1 LYHYSLR
8 KSSLGHFYAQNQKG
22 MVQMPRETFTFEGKR
37 YDVTAKT
44 EGELAVK
51 IDRKKR
57 ELEEGTV
64 ILNKSTTVKK
74 WTEEWLTTYV
84 EPNVSDATLYA
95 YKSRIKIYITS
106 AIGSMRL
113 IDVKPIHLTKILNS
127 ASGCSKDH
135 IKKIRYTLVQIFTKA
150 LRNKLI
156 AINPAEDL
164 KLPKA
169 ENNTRRSI
177 TDTERSYILKVAETH
192 PSGLWVKLMLYCG
205 LRPQETAA
213 LQGRHLDLKGGN
225 LKIENA
231 LKRHDNTIG
240 TTKSKSGERTV
251 PIPDILLPELKNL
264 KVEPYDYVFKNQ
276 GGSHMTTAGMRT
288 RWRSFE
294 RSMNIEMGC
303 KTFKNAVVP
312 PYRVA
317 DDLVPYCLRHTYC
330 TDLQDAGVPI
340 NVAKELMG
348 HSDISI
354 TAKIYTHHSETSY
367 NNAKNL
373 INNMHNG
380 TKTPTLSPTSDVEK

>member
-1 LYHYSLR
+1 
-8 KSSLGHFYAQNQKG
+8 
-22 MVQMPRETFTFEGKR
+22 MPRETFTFDGKR

-44 EGELAVK
+44 EKELAVK
-51 IDRKKR
+51 VAEKKKA
-57 ELEEGTV
+57 LEEGTA

-74 WTEEWLTTYV
+74 WTEEWLKTYI

-95 YKSRIKIYITS
+95 YENRIKNYITP
-106 AIGSMRL
+106 AIGNMRL
-113 IDVKPIHLTKILNS
+113 IDVKPIHLTRILNS
-127 ASGCSKDH
+127 AAGYSRDH

-150 LRNKLI
+150 QRNKLI
-156 AINPAEDL
+156 LNNPAEDL
-164 KLPKA
+164 DIPKS

-177 TDTERSYILKVAETH
+177 TDTERKYILKTAETH
-192 PSGLWVKLMLYCG
+192 TSGLWIKLMLYCG

-213 LQGRHLDLKGGN
+213 LQGRHLDLKNGN
-225 LKIENA
+225 LIIEKA

-240 TTKSKSGERTV
+240 NTKSRSSERTV
-251 PIPDILLPELKNL
+251 PIPDILLSELKKL
-264 KVEPYDYVFKNQ
+264 KTEPYEYVFKNQ
-276 GGSHMTTAGMRT
+276 NGSHMTTSGMRT
-288 RWRSFE
+288 RWRSFK
-294 RSMNIEMGC
+294 RAMNIEMGC

-317 DDLVPYCLRHTYC
+317 EDLVPYCLRHTYC

-340 NVAKELMG
+340 NIAKELMG

-373 INNMHNG
+373 INNMHNKVSKNDPETG
-380 TKTPTLSPTSDVEK
+380 VK

>member
-1 LYHYSLR
+1 
-8 KSSLGHFYAQNQKG
+8 
-22 MVQMPRETFTFEGKR
+22 MPRETFSFEGKR

-44 EGELAVK
+44 EPELAVK
-51 IDRKKR
+51 VAEKKR
-57 ELEEGTV
+57 ALEEGSI

-74 WTEEWLTTYV
+74 WTEEWLETYV

-95 YKSRIKIYITS
+95 YKCRIKIYITP
-106 AIGSMRL
+106 AIGNMRL
-113 IDVKPIHLTKILNS
+113 VDVRPLHLRKILNG
-127 ASGCSKDH
+127 AAGCSRDH

-150 LRNKLI
+150 QRNKLI
-156 AINPAEDL
+156 INNPAEDL
-164 KLPKA
+164 DIPRA

-177 TDTERSYILKVAETH
+177 TDTERTYILKVADKH

-240 TTKSKSGERTV
+240 DTKSRSGKRTV
-251 PIPDILLPELKNL
+251 PIPDILLPELKAL
-264 KVEPYDYVFKNQ
+264 KVDPYEYVFKNRD
-276 GGSHMTTAGMRT
+276 GSHMTTAGMRT
-288 RWRSFE
+288 RWRSFKRE
-294 RSMNIEMGC
+294 MNIEMGC

-380 TKTPTLSPTSDVEK
+380 AKTPTVTPTSPTQL